1 METGLQNESIRA
13 KIRPFLKDLNVADD
27 VLMQQMGVAVSAEKE
42 RDKKLRGNKPSSAL
56 VTVASGSD
64 PSNEKK
70 SKQEP
75 SQQSDLMAAIN
86 AIKLEVEALK
96 GEVRR
101 KVVDI
106 GRGLEKRRPPRCS
119 SCVEKKE
126 EYCNHC
132 FKCGSDSHFARGVE
146 SR

>member
-1 METGLQNESIRA
+1 M
-13 KIRPFLKDLNVADD
+13 ADE

-42 RDKKLRGNKPSSAL
+42 RDKKLRGNKPRSPLA
-56 VTVASGSD
+56 TVASVSD

-75 SQQSDLMAAIN
+75 LQKSDLMAAIN
-86 AIKLEVEALK
+86 AIKSEVEALK

-101 KVVDI
+101 KDVDKI
-106 GRGLEKRRPPRCS
+106 GRGLERRRPLRCS

-132 FKCGSDSHFARGVE
+132 FQCGTDSHFARGC
-146 SR
+146 

>member
-70 SKQEP
+70 SKEEP

-86 AIKLEVEALK
+86 AIKL
-96 GEVRR
+96 
-101 KVVDI
+101 
-106 GRGLEKRRPPRCS
+106 
-119 SCVEKKE
+119 
-126 EYCNHC
+126 
-132 FKCGSDSHFARGVE
+132 
-146 SR
+146 

>member
-1 METGLQNESIRA
+1 
-13 KIRPFLKDLNVADD
+13 
-27 VLMQQMGVAVSAEKE
+27 MGVAVSAEKE
-42 RDKKLRGNKPSSAL
+42 RDKKLRGNKPRSPLA
-56 VTVASGSD
+56 TVASVSD

-101 KVVDI
+101 KDVDI

-132 FKCGSDSHFARGVE
+132 FKCGSGSHFTRGCRQSLNARRLPLRDGKQ
-146 SR
+146 S